1 MRRVSTGR
9 RGRAL
14 SPLARLCVVVVVG
27 LAGLAE
33 GGGSTATAST
43 NEGDFCDTLPAWTG
57 RGQTIAVAAGESI
70 QAAVNSSS
78 PGDTIEL
85 ADGDYG
91 KQSVRVT
98 KAVRLKAQ
106 TPGGAR
112 LWGTRPA
119 TANSGGSG
127 TAVSV
132 RGGGM
137 MVDGL
142 DIRYYGTGIGG
153 SEVGPITIQRNRFE
167 SNSEQGVS
175 IYDAVRPVVQCND
188 FRDPY
193 LPDDPAAQ
201 SPAGTP
207 GFSDAQMDYGVQ
219 IYGAT
224 DPVVNHNYFFG
235 VFNETASFKEG
246 NRNPTA
252 SHNTFEGSRYTG
264 LFFGQN
270 GVTQG
275 PYPYSGL
282 PPDMDNGRI
291 TAEFNVF
298 REGRDAAGVY
308 YMRTPL
314 RVWHVRAQPLTLNG
328 NVIEVGNQGILLE
341 CAAGPVSSV
350 SGCGEGSYTL
360 TGNTVG
366 GAVMFN
372 GVRVQVNTTAC
383 ILAGPIA
390 SMAIT
395 ASSSNLKCISTPV
408 VQRGPQPVSMTGTET
423 ANDPVPAMRMGPLP
437 QYDPD
442 LSYGRGAPTPTP
454 SPTVTPMPAAT
465 PARATRPTP
474 TPTAPARAV
483 RPRKPALL
491 SVTTGRG
498 YAEATVRITR
508 RSVVTGRLLRGGI
521 RVVGSKRVVARA
533 GTRVVRVSLE
543 RKVRRQLRR
552 RGLER
557 VTLTLRIAVV
567 AHNGATRVFRDR
579 VRVRV

>member
-1 MRRVSTGR
+1 M
-9 RGRAL
+9 
-14 SPLARLCVVVVVG
+14 PG
-27 LAGLAE
+27 LAGWPADT
-33 GGGSTATAST
+33 SAASA
-43 NEGDFCDTLPAWTG
+43 FCDALPAWNG
-57 RGQTIAVAAGESI
+57 RGQTIAVSAGQSI
-70 QAAVNSSS
+70 QTAVNSASA
-78 PGDTIEL
+78 GDTVEL

-91 KQSVRVT
+91 KQSVSVT
-98 KAVRLKAQ
+98 KAIRLKAH

-119 TANSGGSG
+119 SANSGGTG

-132 RGGGM
+132 SGGGIM
-137 MVDGL
+137 IDGL

-153 SEVGPITIQRNRFE
+153 SGVGPITIQRNRFE

-175 IYDAVRPVVQCND
+175 IYDAIRPVVQCND

-193 LPDDPAAQ
+193 LPDDAAAQ
-201 SPAGTP
+201 SPTGTP
-207 GFSDAQMDYGVQ
+207 GFLDAQMDYGVQ

-252 SHNTFEGSRYTG
+252 SYNTFEGSRYTG

-270 GVTQG
+270 GGTQG
-275 PYPYSGL
+275 PYPHSGL
-282 PPDMDNGRI
+282 PPDVDNGRI

-298 REGRDAAGVY
+298 REGRDAAGIY
-308 YMRTPL
+308 YLRTPI

-328 NVIEVGNQGILLE
+328 NVIEVGNQGILLQ
-341 CAAGPVSSV
+341 CTAGPISSI

-360 TGNTVG
+360 TNNTVG

-372 GVRVQVNTTAC
+372 GARVQVNTTAC
-383 ILAGPIA
+383 ILAGPI
-390 SMAIT
+390 SSTGIT
-395 ASSSNLKCISTPV
+395 ASSTNLKCLNTPV
-408 VQRGPQPVSMTGTET
+408 VQRGPQPVSMTGTQT
-423 ANDPVPAMRMGPLP
+423 ASDPVAVLRMGPLP

-442 LSYGRGAPTPTP
+442 LSYG
-454 SPTVTPMPAAT
+454 V
-465 PARATRPTP
+465 PTP
-474 TPTAPARAV
+474 TPTAAPAPTATPTQVTTPTPTPAPTAPGRVAM
-483 RPRKPALL
+483 PRKPALL
-491 SVTTGRG
+491 RVTTGRG
-498 YAEATVRITR
+498 FAEATVRLMR
-508 RSVVTGRLLRGGI
+508 RSVITGRLLRGGT
-521 RVVGSKRVVARA
+521 RVVGIRRVVAMA
-533 GTRVVRVSLE
+533 GTRVVRVSLK

-567 AHNGATRVFRDR
+567 ERSGAPYVFRYR

>member
-1 MRRVSTGR
+1 MMTS
-9 RGRAL
+9 A
-14 SPLARLCVVVVVG
+14 AA
-27 LAGLAE
+27 AGPVA
-33 GGGSTATAST
+33 AVAST
-43 NEGDFCDTLPAWTG
+43 TEAAFCDTLPTWSGMG
-57 RGQTIAVAAGESI
+57 RTIAVSPGQSI
-70 QAAVNSSS
+70 QPAINSASA
-78 PGDTIEL
+78 GDTVEL

-91 KQSVRVT
+91 KQSVSVT
-98 KAVRLKAQ
+98 KAIRLKAQ

-119 TANSGGSG
+119 SANGGGSG

-132 RGGGM
+132 SGGGM

-153 SEVGPITIQRNRFE
+153 SGVGPITIQRNRIE
-167 SNSEQGVS
+167 SNREQGVS
-175 IYDAVRPVVQCND
+175 IYDAIRPVVQCND

-193 LPDDPAAQ
+193 LPDDSAAQ
-201 SPAGTP
+201 TPTSNP
-207 GFSDAQMDYGVQ
+207 GFYDAQMDYGVQ

-235 VFNETASFKEG
+235 VFNETVSFKEG

-252 SHNTFEGSRYTG
+252 SYNTFEGSRYSG

-270 GVTQG
+270 GIHNG

-282 PPDMDNGRI
+282 PSDVDNGRI

-298 REGRDAAGVY
+298 REGRDARGVY
-308 YMRTPL
+308 YMRTPI

-328 NVIEVGNQGILLE
+328 NVVEVGNQGILLE
-341 CAAGPVSSV
+341 CAAGPISSI

-360 TGNTVG
+360 SNNTVG

-372 GVRVQVNTTAC
+372 DSRVQVNTTAC
-383 ILAGPIA
+383 ILAGPI
-390 SMAIT
+390 SSTGIT
-395 ASSSNLKCISTPV
+395 ASSSNLKCINAPV
-408 VQRGPQPVSMTGTET
+408 VKRGSQPVTMTGTQT

-442 LSYGRGAPTPTP
+442 LSYGGGFPTPTP
-454 SPTVTPMPAAT
+454 TATPTPAAT
-465 PARATRPTP
+465 PTRVARPTP
-474 TPTAPARAV
+474 TPTAPARV
-483 RPRKPALL
+483 VMPRKPALL
-491 SVTTGRG
+491 GVTAGRG
-498 YAEATVRITR
+498 FVEATVRITR
-508 RSVVTGRLLRGGI
+508 RSVIRGRLLRRET
-521 RVVGSKRVVARA
+521 RVAGSKRVVGRA
-533 GTRVVRVSLE
+533 GTHVVRVSLK

-567 AHNGATRVFRDR
+567 ARSEATHVFRSR